1 MLVSLRRGY
10 GDLVT
15 SGGQIILLIIG
26 FQTESRLGMF
36 VCVALIAPLSLIA
49 WISAWRRAR
58 AVADTPTSRIA
69 SAAQGYVELIGIGKP
84 LGGQPV
90 ISPANHL
97 PCLWYRYRIEHRDS
111 DNKWTLESQ
120 GESEASFIL
129 DDGSGECLVD
139 PVGAEML
146 VSKKDQWTQGERR
159 FTQWLFVE
167 RQKIYVLGQFATL
180 GSVTLE
186 LNAGED
192 VKHLLAEWKTRPA
205 ELLQRFDL
213 NQDGRIDLQE
223 WGLARL
229 QAKREVA
236 ASHRELHN
244 SSELHVMLR
253 PEDGR
258 FYLISDIDPGKLAT
272 KYRWWSWFHVV
283 VFFGALIALP
293 LVWRLAP
300 F

>member
-26 FQTESRLGMF
+26 LQTESRIGML
-36 VCVALIAPLSLIA
+36 VCVALMAPLGLFA

-58 AVADTPTSRIA
+58 AVDDTPTSRVA
-69 SAAQGYVELIGIGKP
+69 SAAQGYAELIGVGKP
-84 LGGQPV
+84 LGGLPV

-97 PCLWYRYRIEHRDS
+97 PCLWYRYRIEYRDS
-111 DNKWTLESQ
+111 ENKWKLESQ
-120 GESEASFIL
+120 GESDSSFII

-139 PVGAEML
+139 PDGAEML

-159 FTQWLFVE
+159 FTQWLFIE
-167 RQKIYVLGQFATL
+167 RQKIYVLGQFTTR
-180 GSVTLE
+180 GSAALE
-186 LNAGED
+186 LNAAED
-192 VKHLLAEWKTRPA
+192 VKHLLAEWKTRPD
-205 ELLQRFDL
+205 ELRQRFDL
-213 NQDGRIDLQE
+213 NQDGQLDLKE

-236 ASHRELHN
+236 ASHRALFN
-244 SSELHVMLR
+244 ASELHVIQR
-253 PEDGR
+253 PQDGR
-258 FYLISDIDPGKLAT
+258 FYLISDIDPGKLAR
-272 KYRWWSWFHVV
+272 KYRWWSWFHIVL
-283 VFFGALIALP
+283 FFGALIALP
-293 LVWRLAP
+293 LVWRMAP

>member
-26 FQTESRLGMF
+26 FQSESPLGMF
-36 VCVALIAPLSLIA
+36 ICVALMAPLSLIA

-58 AVADTPTSRIA
+58 AVADTPTSRVA
-69 SAAQGYVELIGIGKP
+69 SAAQGYAELVGIGKP

-90 ISPANHL
+90 ISPANYL
-97 PCLWYRYRIEHRDS
+97 PCLWYRYRIERRDS

-139 PVGAEML
+139 PQGAEML

-159 FTQWLFVE
+159 FTQWLFIE

-180 GSVTLE
+180 GSVDLE
-186 LNAGED
+186 LNAADE
-192 VKHLLAEWKTRPA
+192 VKHLLTEWKTRPA
-205 ELLQRFDL
+205 DLLQRFDL
-213 NQDGRIDLQE
+213 NQDGQIDLEE

-229 QAKREVA
+229 QAKREIAV
-236 ASHRELHN
+236 SHRELRN
-244 SSELHVMLR
+244 ASELHVMRR
-253 PEDGR
+253 PNDGR
-258 FYLISDIDPGKLAT
+258 FYLIADIDPDKLAGR
-272 KYRWWSWFHVV
+272 YRWWSWFHITL
-283 VFFGALIALP
+283 FFGALVALP
-293 LVWRLAP
+293 MIWRVTP
-300 F
+300 T

>member
-36 VCVALIAPLSLIA
+36 VCVALMAPLSLIA

-58 AVADTPTSRIA
+58 AVADTPTSRIT
-69 SAAQGYVELIGIGKP
+69 SAAQGYAELIGIGKP

-97 PCLWYRYRIEHRDS
+97 PCLWYRYRIEHRGS

-167 RQKIYVLGQFATL
+167 RQKIYVLGRFATL

-213 NQDGRIDLQE
+213 NQDGQIDLEE

-236 ASHRELHN
+236 ASHRDLHN
-244 SSELHVMLR
+244 SSELHVMQR

-258 FYLISDIDPGKLAT
+258 FYLISDIDPGKLVT

-293 LVWRLAP
+293 LIWRLAP

>member
-97 PCLWYRYRIEHRDS
+97 PCLWYRYRIEQIGR
-111 DNKWTLESQ
+111 
-120 GESEASFIL
+120 ASCR
-129 DDGSGECLVD
+129 ER
-139 PVGAEML
+139 
-146 VSKKDQWTQGERR
+146 VS
-159 FTQWLFVE
+159 
-167 RQKIYVLGQFATL
+167 Y
-180 GSVTLE
+180 
-186 LNAGED
+186 
-192 VKHLLAEWKTRPA
+192 
-205 ELLQRFDL
+205 
-213 NQDGRIDLQE
+213 
-223 WGLARL
+223 
-229 QAKREVA
+229 
-236 ASHRELHN
+236 
-244 SSELHVMLR
+244 
-253 PEDGR
+253 
-258 FYLISDIDPGKLAT
+258 
-272 KYRWWSWFHVV
+272 
-283 VFFGALIALP
+283 
-293 LVWRLAP
+293 
-300 F
+300 

>member
-36 VCVALIAPLSLIA
+36 VCVALMAPLSLIA

-69 SAAQGYVELIGIGKP
+69 SAAQGYAELIGIGKP

-146 VSKKDQWTQGERR
+146 VSRKDQWTLGERR
-159 FTQWLFVE
+159 FTQWLFIE
-167 RQKIYVLGQFATL
+167 GQKVYVLGQFATL
-180 GSVTLE
+180 GSVAIE

-192 VKHLLAEWKTRPA
+192 VKHLLAEWKTRPG

-213 NQDGRIDLQE
+213 NQDGRIDLEE

-244 SSELHVMLR
+244 SSELHVMQR